1 MLKVAI
7 LDDYQNVSQQFV
19 DIEKLSGKYEFKIFS
34 KPFID
39 EAEAIEQLS
48 DFEALLIMRERTPI
62 TKNLIDNL
70 TKLKF
75 VITSGLRNRSID
87 LDTAKKRK
95 IIVCGTEI
103 NSNPTPELTWSLILG
118 LARNFKEEIDNMYQG
133 YWQTTLGVELKGKIL
148 GLVGLG
154 RVGSEV
160 AKVGK
165 AFGMEVMAWSENLNL
180 DKCKELNVLP
190 CSKDDLIKNSD
201 FLSIH
206 VQGGERYKDCIT
218 IKELDKMK
226 KTAFLINTSRG
237 GVLNERDA
245 THTLTLRKDIHL
257 VLDVFEGEP
266 RAEPALV
273 RVTHLITPHIAGYS
287 RRAKHLAARQV
298 AKALVGFFELD
309 IPQSNESADSID
321 QMRLELVTG
330 KPDEVWQVA
339 LQCFDLRAIS
349 DSFKR
354 GVRQGDSEGIF
365 DYLRKQCSG
374 RPEYAEYSAGGQMTV
389 QTSDYLAGLGFALD
403 RESGR
408 SELVT
413 RS

>member
-34 KPFID
+34 EAFAD
-39 EAEAIEQLS
+39 EADAIEQLS

-87 LDTAKKRK
+87 LETAKKRK
-95 IIVCGTEI
+95 IIVCGTEMNI
-103 NSNPTPELTWSLILG
+103 NPTPELTWSLILG

-148 GLVGLG
+148 GLIGLG
-154 RVGSEV
+154 RVGTEV
-160 AKVGK
+160 AKIGK

-206 VQGGERYKDCIT
+206 VQGGERYKNCIT
-218 IKELDKMK
+218 IKELNKMK

-237 GVLNERDA
+237 PIVNEDDLIIA
-245 THTLTLRKDIHL
+245 LSTNEIAGAG
-257 VLDVFEGEP
+257 LDVYEKEP
-266 RAEPALV
+266 LPENNKLRFLPNAL
-273 RVTHLITPHIAGYS
+273 LTPHIGYVTAENYS
-287 RRAKHLAARQV
+287 IFYTQMIE
-298 AKALVGFFELD
+298 ALEACV
-309 IPQSNESADSID
+309 N
-321 QMRLELVTG
+321 G
-330 KPDEVWQVA
+330 KPIRVIE
-339 LQCFDLRAIS
+339 
-349 DSFKR
+349 
-354 GVRQGDSEGIF
+354 
-365 DYLRKQCSG
+365 
-374 RPEYAEYSAGGQMTV
+374 
-389 QTSDYLAGLGFALD
+389 
-403 RESGR
+403 
-408 SELVT
+408 
-413 RS
+413 

>member
-19 DIEKLSGKYEFKIFS
+19 DIEKLSGKYEFKVFS
-34 KPFID
+34 EAFAD
-39 EAEAIEQLS
+39 EADAIEQLS

-75 VITSGLRNRSID
+75 VVTSGLRNRSID
-87 LDTAKKRK
+87 LETAKKRK
-95 IIVCGTEI
+95 IIVCGTEMNI
-103 NSNPTPELTWSLILG
+103 NPTPELTWSLILG

-148 GLVGLG
+148 GLIGLG
-154 RVGSEV
+154 RVGTEV
-160 AKVGK
+160 AKIGK

-206 VQGGERYKDCIT
+206 VQGGERYKNCIT

-237 GVLNERDA
+237 PIVNEDDLIVA
-245 THTLTLRKDIHL
+245 LSTNEIAGAG
-257 VLDVFEGEP
+257 LDVYEKEP
-266 RAEPALV
+266 LPENNKLRFLPNAL
-273 RVTHLITPHIAGYS
+273 LTPHIGYVTAENYS
-287 RRAKHLAARQV
+287 IFYTQMIE
-298 AKALVGFFELD
+298 ALEACV
-309 IPQSNESADSID
+309 N
-321 QMRLELVTG
+321 G
-330 KPDEVWQVA
+330 KPIRVIE
-339 LQCFDLRAIS
+339 
-349 DSFKR
+349 
-354 GVRQGDSEGIF
+354 
-365 DYLRKQCSG
+365 
-374 RPEYAEYSAGGQMTV
+374 
-389 QTSDYLAGLGFALD
+389 
-403 RESGR
+403 
-408 SELVT
+408 
-413 RS
+413 